1 MANSFKKKEGNQ
13 FRVNAAGEKRRMN
26 NKLIVTPH
34 IIMSNNT
41 SPISLCSRLFARPFL
56 IRRGAGNRPRIVMN
70 AFAIQK
76 KEPTVLLAG
85 GNIKRSRPWLIQ
97 APCCCYCCCSHP
109 GILPASTP
117 FWIALCLR

>member
-1 MANSFKKKEGNQ
+1 
-13 FRVNAAGEKRRMN
+13 MN

-76 KEPTVLLAG
+76 KKSRRFFLQVAISRDPALGSSKRHVVVIVVVRILAFFQ
-85 GNIKRSRPWLIQ
+85 Q
-97 APCCCYCCCSHP
+97 ARLF
-109 GILPASTP
+109 G
-117 FWIALCLR
+117 